1 MAEMIIERGV
11 LFRTRRWSTALVVL
25 PILTTAVALVGTAFG
40 ALLGAV
46 PAPDWGLLIVLAFP
60 TCCGIV
66 GTLARW
72 RHRPV
77 WVRVCDAGI
86 ELTQGGVP
94 IFVAWTNVASA
105 VVRHRG
111 LFAVLDVV
119 PVSLQQVTT
128 TAPHG
133 DAPPVQQLPRGA
145 GFRIDVG
152 ELFPGPR
159 TLRQVLSEYHH
170 RG

>member
-1 MAEMIIERGV
+1 MTEVIIERSV
-11 LFRTRRWSTALVVL
+11 LFRARRWSAALVIL
-25 PILTTAVALVGTAFG
+25 AILTTAVALVYTAFG
-40 ALLGAV
+40 ALVGAV

-60 TCCGIV
+60 TFCGIV
-66 GTLARW
+66 STVVRW

-86 ELTQGGVP
+86 LLAQGGVP
-94 IFVAWTNVASA
+94 IFVAWTNVSSA
-105 VVRHRG
+105 VVRHPG

-119 PVSLQQVTT
+119 PVDLEQVTA

-133 DAPPVQQLPRGA
+133 NVPPVQQLPDGA

-152 ELFPGPR
+152 ELCPGPR
-159 TLRQVLSEYHH
+159 ALRRALAEHH
-170 RG
+170 GR